1 MSKYEFKTISTDQ
14 FELHYDKKDGDFIE
28 HKVIPFKRTVEMA
41 KKLQSLDATA
51 RFNMLTYLNSIGK
64 TKKDLVV
71 ERKTADGKIEIDETN
86 YREFENSFLMEE
98 RFKLAN
104 DVYKM
109 TLGMDLLTVLQ
120 EIGLDNEQGALMF
133 STKLRMILTGEDI
146 DKQTFPSRV
155 ETEQVPTGNIQEPQN
170 NI

>member
-1 MSKYEFKTISTDQ
+1 
-14 FELHYDKKDGDFIE
+14 
-28 HKVIPFKRTVEMA
+28 
-41 KKLQSLDATA
+41 
-51 RFNMLTYLNSIGK
+51 
-64 TKKDLVV
+64 
-71 ERKTADGKIEIDETN
+71 
-86 YREFENSFLMEE
+86 MEE

-120 EIGLDNEQGALMF
+120 EIGLDNEKGALMF
-133 STKLRMILTGEDI
+133 STKLRMILTGEDV

>member
-14 FELHYDKKDGDFIE
+14 FELHYDKQYGDLVE

-41 KKLQSLDATA
+41 KELQSLDATA
-51 RFNMLTYLNSIGK
+51 RFNMLNYLNSIGK
-64 TKKDLVV
+64 TKKDLIV

-120 EIGLDNEQGALMF
+120 EIGLDNEQEALMF
-133 STKLRMILTGEDI
+133 STKLRMILTGEDV